1 MELDFLIISAHTDD
15 AEIGMGASIAK
26 MVHQGA
32 KGLICDLTDGS
43 MASSGSVE
51 SRQDEGYKAAEFLGV
66 QRRFLGIADTF
77 LDAKNR
83 DQISRVVDVM
93 REFKP
98 RVLFIPQSDD
108 YHPDHIAAAELAKT
122 AWYYSGLYKF
132 ESKFPRFRPERVI
145 SYQGG
150 KSVKSPSFCVD
161 VTGFENEKMKALACF
176 ESQLA
181 TPSNKSVSKVVT
193 AVNTPEYRME
203 IVKKM
208 EYYGVVSKCKLAEPF
223 WIEEEVCLDS
233 PLDIKG
239 KIYG

>member
-15 AEIGMGASIAK
+15 AEIGMGATISK

-32 KGLICDLTDGS
+32 RGLICDLTDGS

-51 SRQDEGYKAAEFLGV
+51 SRQKEGLRAAEILGV
-66 QRRFLGIADTF
+66 QRRFLGISDTY
-77 LDAKNR
+77 LDSKNR
-83 DQISRVVDVM
+83 EQISRVVDLI

-98 RVLFIPQSDD
+98 RVLFVPQSDD
-108 YHPDHIAAAELAKT
+108 YHPDHKEASELAKV

-132 ESKFPRFRPERVI
+132 DSQFPRFRPERVI

-150 KSVKSPSFCVD
+150 KSVESPSFCID
-161 VTGFENEKMKALACF
+161 VTGFEDEKMNVLSCF
-176 ESQLA
+176 DSQLA
-181 TPSNKSVSKVVT
+181 SESDLVEKKVVT

-208 EYYGVVSKCKLAEPF
+208 EYYGVVSKCKYAEPF